1 MLLVSY
7 DKDDGKHSQESSI
20 VGKRMQFESRA
31 ILADGEQR
39 ARNTSPQPKS
49 GSE

>member
-7 DKDDGKHSQESSI
+7 DKDDGKLSQESSI
-20 VGKRMQFESRA
+20 VGKRMQFDSRA
-31 ILADGEQR
+31 ILADEEQR
-39 ARNTSPQPKS
+39 VRNISLQPKS